1 MLPSRMNKKTM
12 LIAWELLLLAASIL
26 VFRSAW
32 LLLDRSDWAS
42 SPTGLVVLLGSG
54 VGLSVVA
61 LRAINRSEKWP

>member
-32 LLLDRSDWAS
+32 LLLDRLGWAS
-42 SPTGLVVLLGSG
+42 SPTGLGVLLGAGVVLL
-54 VGLSVVA
+54 VVA
-61 LRAINRSEKWP
+61 LRALNRSEKLP